1 MNLSQLETTFNN
13 LLGLSKP
20 PISVIY
26 ADSKPDGVAMF
37 EGSVPSGCTFWK
49 LAQQGK
55 VIATEAKDHYNCPI
69 GSYTHNVPLPVARE
83 GELMATLELMSSIGY
98 LKMEEVP
105 GVFRLDAT
113 PRVIIYSPLREAP
126 AKPGVVIFTGK
137 PASMMLLVEAAN
149 RAGVLSSLPLLARP
163 TCMAL
168 PAALKNGVVSSGA
181 CVGNRVYNDLSED
194 EFYAVVP
201 GDALEKVAAEL
212 STIVDAGLKLNEY
225 HSIRKQQLTA

>member
-1 MNLSQLETTFNN
+1 
-13 LLGLSKP
+13 
-20 PISVIY
+20 
-26 ADSKPDGVAMF
+26 MF
-37 EGSVPSGCTFWK
+37 EGSAPSGCTFWK

-55 VIATEAKDHYNCPI
+55 VIATEDKDHYNCPI
-69 GSYTHNVPLPVARE
+69 GSYTHNVPLPAARE
-83 GELMATLELMSSIGY
+83 SELMGTLELMSSIGY

-105 GVFRLDAT
+105 GVFRLDTT
-113 PRVIIYSPLREAP
+113 PGVVIYSPLNKAP
-126 AKPGVVIFTGK
+126 AKPSVVIFTGK
-137 PASMMLLVEAAN
+137 PASIMLLVEAAN
-149 RAGVLSSLPLLARP
+149 RAGVLSNLPLLARP

-181 CVGNRVYNDLSED
+181 CVGNRVYNDLPDD

-212 STIVDAGLKLNEY
+212 STIVDAGVKLNEY

>member
-1 MNLSQLETTFNN
+1 
-13 LLGLSKP
+13 
-20 PISVIY
+20 
-26 ADSKPDGVAMF
+26 MF

-69 GSYTHNVPLPVARE
+69 GSYTHNVPLPAARE
-83 GELMATLELMSSIGY
+83 DELRGTLELMNSIGY

-105 GVFRLDAT
+105 GVFRLDST
-113 PRVIIYSPLREAP
+113 PVVIIYSPLSESP
-126 AKPGVVIFTGK
+126 AKPSVVIFTGK
-137 PASMMLLVEAAN
+137 PASIMLLVEAAN

-181 CVGNRVYNDLSED
+181 CVGNRVYNDLPDD

-201 GDALEKVAAEL
+201 GDALEKITAEL
-212 STIVDAGLKLNEY
+212 STIVDAGMKLNEY